1 MSTGASAP
9 AFTVGSATAAAIAPS
24 GIRAVADLAWRTPG
38 TLQLQL
44 GEPSHPTPPHVVDAL
59 AQAARDGATRYG
71 PTPGVPAFREAAAA
85 KVTRV
90 NGLTVSPDDVTA
102 CAGGVEGLGA
112 TYRTLLDVGDE
123 VLVPDPGWPNL
134 GTLAVVCG
142 AVPVGYPLGSGDRP
156 GPDLEALERLVRP
169 RTRVLVV
176 NTPSNPTGGGFDA
189 ATLADLLGWAAE
201 HGLWVVADECYDEMW
216 LDEPQPCAALVAQQL
231 RDAGRPAP
239 EVVSVFSLSKTHAM
253 TGFRLGYVCTPP
265 ALTPVVRRVQETTL
279 SCVSTPTQWAGV
291 AALSGPQDHVEEMRA
306 SYRSRRD
313 LCVEQLAGQEVLTL
327 ATRPSGAF
335 YLWLAYGGGEPSTDL
350 ARRLVVDHQVALA
363 PGRAFGTAGEGHL
376 RVSLAS
382 ADDVLVEGLA
392 RVVAALRGTT

>member
-1 MSTGASAP
+1 VSPQAAGS
-9 AFTVGSATAAAIAPS
+9 AFTVGSAAAAAIAPS

-38 TLQLQL
+38 TLQLQM
-44 GEPSHPTPPHVVDAL
+44 GEPSHPTPPHVVEAL

-71 PTPGVPAFREAAAA
+71 PTPGIPALREAAAA
-85 KVTRV
+85 KVARV
-90 NGLTVSPDDVTA
+90 NGLSVSPDDVTV

-112 TYRTLLDVGDE
+112 TYRALLDAGDE

-142 AVPVGYPLGSGDRP
+142 AVPVGYPLLAGDRP
-156 GPDLEALERLVRP
+156 GPDLDALERLVTP

-189 ATLADLLGWAAE
+189 AVLGDVLGWAAR

-216 LDEPQPCAALVAQQL
+216 LDDPQPCAALVAERL
-231 RDAGRPAP
+231 RAAGRPAP

-253 TGFRLGYVCTPP
+253 TGFRLGYICTPP

-279 SCVSTPTQWAGV
+279 SCVSTPTQWAGA
-291 AALSGPQDHVEEMRA
+291 AALGGPQDHVEEMRA
-306 SYRSRRD
+306 AYRARRD
-313 LCVEQLAGQEVLTL
+313 RCTAQLGDQSALTL

-335 YLWLAYGGGEPSTDL
+335 YLWLAYAGDEPSTDL

-363 PGRAFGTAGEGHL
+363 PGRAFGPAGEGHL

-382 ADDVLVEGLA
+382 ADDVLAEGLH
-392 RVVAALRGTT
+392 RVVAALSA